1 MKKIMKRIV
10 CTILFVSL
18 FAGASHAQEFS
29 TWSFSAYSAN
39 SVKGGVVDVTKEKSE
54 KTIAYTS
61 TGTKRMIQKGD
72 SITRISFPGYNL
84 GKDVHR
90 HLRVWMRNDYS
101 WRLDDIRT
109 DDVSNMTLVY
119 DDDCIIPA
127 GGTEE
132 EHITLLDIPLNK
144 PFPYLRPDYLVLKI
158 ECTGE
163 PIECPIYFDCY
174 EENPFYFA
182 TTIFNVQTPVVYY
195 SGEVVNQDGQPVEN
209 AHVRFYG
216 NDMEYTADT
225 DEQGHFKA
233 RIERGNAGY
242 GYEITGPSFADYFEN
257 WNPVYTR
264 GKDTTNLSFM
274 VYDAIRYKKDE
285 PATIILPTPPDPTL
299 GRFYRFDRYESEP
312 PQESFYYFEHE
323 ETPQANVP
331 YVVFPNQDFEIHP
344 SDYDTQGIEPGSVRV
359 SHPRGGAA
367 SITFVGSYQSKM
379 VNHGL
384 ESESL
389 FFVCLTPDCSY
400 GMTDWG
406 TISHQLGRIGAF
418 RAYFHVYGVY
428 HGIWTNAPYSLVFN
442 GEQTG
447 IAAIARASEAT
458 VPIFDLQGRRITD
471 TPQRGLYVRNGK
483 KYVVK

>member
-1 MKKIMKRIV
+1 MKRIV
-10 CTILFVSL
+10 CAILFVLL
-18 FAGASHAQEFS
+18 FVGASHAQESS
-29 TWSFSAYSAN
+29 TWSFTTFSAN
-39 SVKGGVVDVTKEKSE
+39 RVKGGVVDLTKEKSE
-54 KTIAYTS
+54 KTIAFQFTS
-61 TGTKRMIQKGD
+61 LRNMIQKGD
-72 SITRISFPGYNL
+72 SITRISFPGYNPE
-84 GKDVHR
+84 KDVHR

-119 DDDCIIPA
+119 DDDYTIPA

-132 EHITLLDIPLNK
+132 EQIALLDITLNK
-144 PFPYLRPDYLVLKI
+144 PFLYIHPDYLVLKI

-163 PIECPIYFDCY
+163 TLEDPVYNDS
-174 EENPFYFA
+174 FA
-182 TTIFNVQTPVVYY
+182 TTIFTVQAPVVYY
-195 SGEVVNQDGQPVEN
+195 SGEVVNQDGQPMEN

-216 NDMEYTADT
+216 YDLEYAADT

-257 WNPVYTR
+257 WNPVYTG

-312 PQESFYYFEHE
+312 PQESFYYFERE

-379 VNHGL
+379 VYHGL
-384 ESESL
+384 EPESL

-447 IAAIARASEAT
+447 IAAIARASDAT
-458 VPIFDLQGRRITD
+458 IPIFDLQGRRLTD
-471 TPQRGLYVRNGK
+471 TPPRGPYIRDGK
-483 KYVVK
+483 KYVIK